1 MLAKFTFLD
10 LAQEV
15 LSGSKTPLDVPT
27 IWKKGLASN
36 VVDKVGSEGKTPWM
50 SLGAR
55 LYVDTKDNP
64 KSRFFRI
71 GENPALF
78 GLKSVHTVQQANEA
92 IAKVQSLPSLK
103 ERNLHPLLA
112 FFAKFYLGD
121 VYVKTIYHEKSSKK
135 SFNEWLHPDLVGVR
149 FPDLHPDA
157 RSLATTAGELPFK
170 LLSFELKRSLDFS
183 NLRESFFQ
191 AVSNSSWA
199 HQSYLV
205 AADVKED
212 PDFLGELKRL
222 SGSFGIGVISLSI
235 ENPDDS
241 EVLYPAKNRQA
252 LDWDSINKLSVE
264 NPDFS
269 QFLRDVRIDLDGKKV
284 HPSEYDKVEVDIDK
298 LKLLVNPSI
307 KS

>member
-10 LAQEV
+10 LAEEV
-15 LSGSKTPLDVPT
+15 LKNSSTPLDIST
-27 IWKKGLASN
+27 IWKNGLASKA
-36 VVDKVGSEGKTPWM
+36 VDKVASKGKTPWI

-55 LYVDTKDNP
+55 LYVDTKDNAN
-64 KSRFFRI
+64 SCFLRT
-71 GENPALF
+71 GDNPVLF
-78 GLKSVHTVQQANEA
+78 GLKSIHTAQQAPQT
-92 IAKVQSLPSLK
+92 IKVESIPKLK

-112 FFAKFYLGD
+112 FFAKLYLGD
-121 VYVKTIYHEKSSKK
+121 AYVKTIHHEKSLKK

-149 FPDLHPDA
+149 FPDLHVDA
-157 RSLATTAGELPFK
+157 RSLAATAGELPFK
-170 LLSFELKRSLDFS
+170 LLSFELKRSLNFS

-199 HQSYLV
+199 HQGYLV
-205 AADVKED
+205 AANIKES

-222 SGSFGIGVISLSI
+222 SGSFGIGVISLDI

-241 EVLYPAKNRQA
+241 SVLYPAGERKN
-252 LDWDSINKLSVE
+252 LDWDSINKLASE

-284 HPSEYDKVEVDIDK
+284 HPAEYDKIEKDIDK
-298 LKLLVNPSI
+298 LKLLVNPTA
-307 KS
+307 KP